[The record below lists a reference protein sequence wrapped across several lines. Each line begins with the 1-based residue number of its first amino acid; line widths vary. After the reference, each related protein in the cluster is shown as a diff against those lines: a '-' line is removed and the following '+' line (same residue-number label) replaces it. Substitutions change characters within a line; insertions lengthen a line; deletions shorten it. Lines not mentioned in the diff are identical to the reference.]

1 MQHKNRDQI
10 IEILSQVDRS
20 MDKYSTVKEACE
32 NLGIKRSNY
41 YRWQKMIENENL
53 MAAAKFKR
61 QQKYHQQRIAQLED
75 QVLALTYASAGN

>member
-41 YRWQKMIENENL
+41 YRWQKMIENENSI
-53 MAAAKFKR
+53 AAAKFKR
-61 QQKYHQQRIAQLED
+61 QHKYHQQKIAKLED